1 MATEQL
7 LQAIAVTAEL
17 TGTQLSQGA
26 ARVLAEDLSR
36 YPEQQV
42 LAALTRCRREIRT
55 RLTVA
60 DVVARID
67 DGRLGPEEA
76 WAHVLPLLGDES
88 ASIVWTAEEKAAF
101 FVCSNLEDDRIA
113 ARMAFLETYRKAV
126 LESRNS
132 GRPVKWEHCLGH
144 NPAGREHVLTEAVR
158 LGRLPA
164 AHVQQLLPHLDIPDA
179 MLKLIGSVEVL
190 NLPEP
195 A

>member
-1 MATEQL
+1 MVTEQL

-26 ARVLAEDLSR
+26 ARVLADDLSR
-36 YPEQQV
+36 YPEHQV
-42 LAALTRCRREIRT
+42 LQALTRCRREIRT

-67 DGRLGPEEA
+67 DGRVGPEEA
-76 WAHVLPLLGDES
+76 WAHVMPLLGDES

-101 FVCSNLEDDRIA
+101 FVCSNLGDDRIA
-113 ARMAFLETYRKAV
+113 ARMAFIEAYRKAV
-126 LESRNS
+126 LEARNS
-132 GRPVKWEHCLGH
+132 GHPAKWEHCLGH
-144 NPAGREHVLTEAVR
+144 SASGREQVLTEAVR

-164 AHVQQLLPHLDIPDA
+164 AHVQKLLPHLDIPNA
-179 MLKLIGSVEVL
+179 MLELIDSVEVL
-190 NLPEP
+190 NLPQP